1 MTAGLSTPVKEVLD
15 RMLDS
20 SFSHIPVLDGQGKL
34 LGIFSENTIFTR
46 VAKEGLGA
54 LAETDCVREFE
65 PYLDIRDH
73 VRDSF
78 EFIAET
84 VATEEAV
91 ERFKKRDEQGRRL
104 AMLVVTKH
112 GDPSEK
118 VLGVLTPYDVL
129 E

>member
-1 MTAGLSTPVKEVLD
+1 
-15 RMLDS
+15 
-20 SFSHIPVLDGQGKL
+20 
-34 LGIFSENTIFTR
+34 
-46 VAKEGLGA
+46 KEGLGA